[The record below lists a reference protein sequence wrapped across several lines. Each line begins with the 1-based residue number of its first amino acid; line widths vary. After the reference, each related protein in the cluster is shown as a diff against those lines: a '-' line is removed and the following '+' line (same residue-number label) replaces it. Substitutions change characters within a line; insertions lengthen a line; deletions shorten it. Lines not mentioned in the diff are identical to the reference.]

1 MSLRDRFKNEDL
13 WHQKVFI
20 VEIVHN
26 LGFFKKSSWRM
37 EDTARVLACSTALV
51 SEDLKLA
58 EALRNDNS
66 LKELSR
72 NQALKK
78 IK

>member
-1 MSLRDRFKNEDL
+1 MSLRDKFKSTEE
-13 WHQKVFI
+13 WHQKIYI

-26 LGFFKKSSWRM
+26 LGYFQKSDWRM
-37 EDTARVLACSTALV
+37 EDTARVLAVSTSLV

-58 EALRNDNS
+58 EAVRNYPE

-78 IK
+78 LK